1 MFTAR
6 VEMSG
11 IQTRGSGAQWL
22 DHRFSAGLM
31 MRLCLLLFACAAVVP
46 AVIADDASV
55 PPANAPAAAAADAA
69 VADAAVP
76 NDFPSLLA
84 ALPQA
89 DYSTKK
95 DIVSKLVVLHAPHTR
110 EVLSA
115 MLDNHLESRQSD
127 GKVFIVEEQA
137 GALTLTDPLSMQA
150 AGTGQADDF
159 ERVRTNNALRKALE
173 VAIAQ
178 FDLADPSPRVRTAA
192 VKQMRRDLDEDA
204 AAALRQQFTVEQDQ
218 GVRHQISVALA
229 LGALSDPDAA
239 KRLAAV
245 QALDGE
251 AAPDVYNVLLPLAR
265 DPADPDAAVRAA
277 AQSAIKHIERWRGFY
292 EALETLFFGLSLGS
306 VLVLSAIG
314 LAITFGVMG
323 VINMAHGELMMLG
336 AYTAYVMQQL
346 LPNNIGAAL
355 LLAIPAAFAVSGLA
369 GIAIERSIV
378 RFLYGR
384 PLETLLATFGV
395 SLILQQLVR
404 SVFSPLNRSVASPQ
418 WMSGLWQ
425 INDLFSLT
433 RNRVYIVVFSLIVFA
448 LLRLVLNRT
457 SLGLKVRAVS
467 QNRGMAKAM
476 GVRTERID
484 ALTFGLGSGI
494 AGVAGVA
501 LSQLTNVGPNLGQ
514 SYIVD
519 SFMVVVFG
527 GVGNLWGT
535 LISGMGL
542 GVVNKLLEP
551 YAGAVIAKILVLVFL
566 ILFIQRKPRG
576 LFPQK
581 GRAAEGM

>member
-1 MFTAR
+1 MRPLA
-6 VEMSG
+6 
-11 IQTRGSGAQWL
+11 
-22 DHRFSAGLM
+22 HRALTHRAANAGRM
-31 MRLCLLLFACAAVVP
+31 AKHMAGPMVLLLVLLSFFCNAR
-46 AVIADDASV
+46 ADT
-55 PPANAPAAAAADAA
+55 DAA
-69 VADAAVP
+69 LPTDYP
-76 NDFPSLLA
+76 GLLA

-89 DYSTKK
+89 DFSTRTQ
-95 DIVSKLVVLHAPHTR
+95 IVARIVELKPPHAR
-110 EVLSA
+110 ELFA
-115 MLDNHLESRQSD
+115 AWLDNRLESRQSD
-127 GKVFIVEEQA
+127 GKLFLVEAHDEF
-137 GALTLTDPLSMQA
+137 LDLTDPLTLQA
-150 AGTGQADDF
+150 AGSGKAEDF
-159 ERVRTNNALRKALE
+159 EQVRNNNALRKTLK
-173 VAIAQ
+173 VAIAEY
-178 FDLADPSPRVRTAA
+178 DLADPDPRVRIAA
-192 VKQMRRDLDEDA
+192 VKQMRRDLDEETEA
-204 AAALRQQFTVEQDQ
+204 VLRQQLAVEKDR
-218 GVRHQISVALA
+218 GVQRQINVDLA
-229 LGALSDPDAA
+229 LSALVDTDPA

-251 AAPDVYNVLLPLAR
+251 NAPDVYNALLPLAR
-265 DPADPDAAVRAA
+265 DAGADPDVAVRAA
-277 AQSAIKHIERWRGFY
+277 ALQAVKHIEIWRGFY

-306 VLVLSAIG
+306 VLVLASIG

-346 LPNNIGAAL
+346 MPHSIGAAL
-355 LLAIPAAFAVSGLA
+355 LLSIPAAFVVSGLV
-369 GIAIERSIV
+369 GIAIERSVV

-395 SLILQQLVR
+395 SLVLQQLVR
-404 SVFSPLNRSVASPQ
+404 SVFSPLNRSVASPS

-425 INDLFSLT
+425 VNDLFSLT
-433 RNRVYIVVFSLIVFA
+433 RNRVIILGFSLVVFA

-457 SLGLKVRAVS
+457 SLGLKVRAVA
-467 QNRGMAKAM
+467 QNRSMAKAM

-519 SFMVVVFG
+519 AFMVVVFG

-551 YAGAVIAKILVLVFL
+551 YAGAVIAKILVLLFL

>member
-1 MFTAR
+1 MPA
-6 VEMSG
+6 
-11 IQTRGSGAQWL
+11 
-22 DHRFSAGLM
+22 
-31 MRLCLLLFACAAVVP
+31 LCLWFCVSGLAL
-46 AVIADDASV
+46 ADATATGDT
-55 PPANAPAAAAADAA
+55 AAADALP
-69 VADAAVP
+69 ADY
-76 NDFPSLLA
+76 PSLLA

-89 DYSTKK
+89 DFSTKQQ
-95 DIVSKLVVLHAPHTR
+95 IVARMVELKPPHARDVLGAW
-110 EVLSA
+110 
-115 MLDNHLESRQSD
+115 LDNRLEARQSD
-127 GKVFIVEEQA
+127 GKLFLVEA
-137 GALTLTDPLSMQA
+137 HDDALSLVDPLTLQA
-150 AGTGQADDF
+150 AGAGKADDF
-159 ERVRTNNALRKALE
+159 EPIHNNNALRKTLK
-173 VAIAQ
+173 VAIAEY
-178 FDLADPSPRVRTAA
+178 DLADPQPGVRVAA
-192 VKQMRRDLDEDA
+192 VKQMRRDLDEA
-204 AAALRQQFTVEQDQ
+204 TETILRQQLAVEKDR
-218 GVRHQISVALA
+218 GVQQQIGVALA
-229 LGALSDPDAA
+229 LSALSDPDAA

-245 QALDGE
+245 KTLDGE
-251 AAPDVYNVLLPLAR
+251 NAPDVYNALLPLAR
-265 DPADPDAAVRAA
+265 DTSADPDPAVRAA
-277 AQSAIKHIERWRGFY
+277 ALAAVRHIEVWRGFY
-292 EALETLFFGLSLGS
+292 EALQTLFFGLSLGS
-306 VLVLSAIG
+306 VLVLASIG

-346 LPNNIGAAL
+346 LPNNTSAAL
-355 LLAIPAAFAVSGLA
+355 LLAIPAAFAVSGLV
-369 GIAIERSIV
+369 GIAIERSVV

-395 SLILQQLVR
+395 SLVLQQVVR
-404 SVFSPLNRSVASPQ
+404 SVFSPLNRSVASPS

-433 RNRVYIVVFSLIVFA
+433 HNRVYILGFSLLVFA

-457 SLGLKVRAVS
+457 SLGLKVRAVA
-467 QNRGMAKAM
+467 QNRSMAKAM
-476 GVRTERID
+476 GIRTERID

-519 SFMVVVFG
+519 AFMVVVFG

-551 YAGAVIAKILVLVFL
+551 YAGAVIAKILVLLFL
-566 ILFIQRKPRG
+566 ILFIQRRPRG